1 VAAAQHVDGSG
12 ARRDE
17 GGGGRRLQ
25 APATARLGRDGLEGV
40 VPPEDGISGLE
51 FTFFWLE
58 KEINKTEQLKEG
70 GKQQKENLV
79 MIKML

>member
-1 VAAAQHVDGSG
+1 VSAAQHVYGSG
-12 ARRDE
+12 ARGDE

-58 KEINKTEQLKEG
+58 KKRNKTEQLKLWGEHS
-70 GKQQKENLV
+70 KRKTPFD
-79 MIKML
+79 

>member
-1 VAAAQHVDGSG
+1 MAAAQHVYGSG

-25 APATARLGRDGLEGV
+25 PATAARLGRDGLEGV

-51 FTFFWLE
+51 FTFFYGA
-58 KEINKTEQLKEG
+58 KKNKTEQLKRG
-70 GKQQKENLV
+70 ENR
-79 MIKML
+79 KKKTYF